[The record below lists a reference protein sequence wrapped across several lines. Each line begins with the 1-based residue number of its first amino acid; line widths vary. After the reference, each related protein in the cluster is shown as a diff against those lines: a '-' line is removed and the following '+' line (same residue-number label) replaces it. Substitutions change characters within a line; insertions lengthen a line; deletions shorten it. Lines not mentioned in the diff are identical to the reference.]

1 MIYNNIKVGI
11 KLYII
16 YIYIVFTYILLYI
29 QLCIDNVYSNGIY
42 RTYYVRRT
50 LYFTI
55 SISIN
60 NIILFFIIIVQ
71 LK

>member
-16 YIYIVFTYILLYI
+16 YIYIHIVFTYILLYI

-42 RTYYVRRT
+42 RTYYVRCT
-50 LYFTI
+50 SLFPYLL
-55 SISIN
+55 
-60 NIILFFIIIVQ
+60 II
-71 LK
+71 